1 MIYTDKPQEIENADM
16 VILPGSKNTIDDLR
30 WLRESGLEA
39 AIKKYSKTGIV
50 FGVCGGY
57 QMLGNTV
64 NDPYGVEGGGK
75 IRGLELIDMETTLKK
90 KKDPHPHQSTG

>member
-1 MIYTDKPQEIENADM
+1 M
-16 VILPGSKNTIDDLR
+16 GSKNTIGDLR

-75 IRGLELIDMETTLKK
+75 IRGLELIDMPWRLMSFWKLQK
-90 KKDPHPHQSTG
+90 YRLMN